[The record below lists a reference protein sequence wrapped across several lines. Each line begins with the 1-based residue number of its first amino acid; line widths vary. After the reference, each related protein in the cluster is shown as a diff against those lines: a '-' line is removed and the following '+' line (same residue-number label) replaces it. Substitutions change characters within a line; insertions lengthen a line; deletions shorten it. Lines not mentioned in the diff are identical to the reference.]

1 MAKGPDVVLKNVEK
15 EINDIEAIID
25 TAIDS
30 EKYSFHESYI
40 TVPIP
45 ACPYGQ
51 VRMALIDKY
60 TKAGWSQ
67 IIFSNDQRDGAW
79 VKLYF
84 KPDTDKPEEAR
95 LGMLI

>member
-15 EINDIEAIID
+15 EINDIETIID

-51 VRMALIDKY
+51 VRVTLVERY
-60 TKAGWSQ
+60 TKAGWSK
-67 IIFSNDQRDGAW
+67 ILFETDQRDGNW
-79 VKLYF
+79 VEMYF
-84 KPDTDKPEEAR
+84 KPDTER
-95 LGMLI
+95 FMRSSLGMRD